1 MTVSPE
7 ASAPNLELLQR
18 TSAAMRESLGSVV
31 RGQDEIIGQLVCALI
46 SGGHVLLEGVPGVA
60 KTLLARSLA
69 MVSGLTFKRVQF
81 TSDLLPADITGT
93 RIFLPREGVFKF
105 VPGPVFTDVLLADE
119 INRTPP
125 KTQAAL
131 LEAMEERRVT
141 IEGEEHTL
149 SDAFFVVA
157 TQNPVEYEGT
167 YPLPEAETDRFM
179 MKLVLGYPHQDAEL
193 TMLKQHDSGFNP
205 RTLSAE
211 TLPPLLTLET
221 LMALQ
226 QAVRAVC
233 IEEGVLKYLHE
244 LAVATR
250 QSPAVLLGASPRAA
264 VSLMNAAKGQAF
276 LDNRDFV
283 LPDDIKHMA
292 LPVLRHRLLLRPEAE
307 MEGVTAEAIIED
319 IIATTEVPR

>member
-1 MTVSPE
+1 MTISPE
-7 ASAPNLELLQR
+7 TSASQQELLQR
-18 TSAAMRESLGSVV
+18 TSAAMRESLASVV
-31 RGQDEIIGQLVCALI
+31 RGQDEIIGHLVCAFI

-69 MVSGLTFKRVQF
+69 LVSGLTFKRVQF
-81 TSDLLPADITGT
+81 TSDLLPADILGT

-141 IEGEEHTL
+141 IEGEEHVL

-179 MKLVLGYPHQDAEL
+179 MKLVLGYPPQDAEL
-193 TMLKQHDSGFNP
+193 AMLRQHDGGFNP
-205 RTLSAE
+205 RELNADALPALLSLPTLAQ
-211 TLPPLLTLET
+211 
-221 LMALQ
+221 LQ
-226 QAVRAVC
+226 AAVRAVR
-233 IEEGVLKYLHE
+233 IEDGVLRYLHE
-244 LAVATR
+244 LTLATR

-276 LDNRDFV
+276 LDSRDFV

-307 MEGVTAEAIIED
+307 MEGVTAAAIVED